1 MPSPNPLTS
10 DRPQKIAANDLM
22 LHHARVWQH
31 VNSLPYSDVIQKS
44 KSIEY
49 ILPRLG
55 ELAGNPNVK
64 SKDVIKAAAQA
75 AADGE
80 VSPDEAVKFISGMPP
95 DPDKLQGWLKTLYAA
110 NLAAQVHMKAAIIQ
124 KSQQPSQAPQNA
136 PAGAPLQS
144 VAPPPASMTPGV
156 SNV

>member
-1 MPSPNPLTS
+1 MTSNPLTS
-10 DRPQKIAANDLM
+10 NRAAKAAATDPM

-31 VNSLPYSDVIQKS
+31 VNAMPHHEIEGKS

-75 AADGE
+75 SAARPRFFHS
-80 VSPDEAVKFISGMPP
+80 SPEIPFEKEFKLYSG
-95 DPDKLQGWLKTLYAA
+95 KLPAAKTEPFTS
-110 NLAAQVHMKAAIIQ
+110 ITIT
-124 KSQQPSQAPQNA
+124 A
-136 PAGAPLQS
+136 PAS
-144 VAPPPASMTPGV
+144 S
-156 SNV
+156 